1 MKIILASQSPRR
13 RELLSLIT
21 EQFEIVPPEGEENCP
36 EETPLYER
44 PLMLARQKAEEVAR
58 KYPNDIVISADT
70 AVFCDNKMFGKPQ
83 GYAEAREMLFSLSG
97 KVHKVVTGCVIRK
110 GEEEEAFS
118 VTTDVEFYPLDEE
131 TVDWYIKTNEC
142 YDKAGAYGIQGKG
155 ALLVK
160 SINGD
165 YFNVVGLP
173 VAELH
178 FRLKK
183 SI

>member
-21 EQFEIVPPEGEENCP
+21 EQFEVIPPIGEEHCP
-36 EETPLYER
+36 ATTPLYER
-44 PLMLARQKAEEVAR
+44 PLLLARQKAEEISAQ
-58 KYPNDIVISADT
+58 YPSDIVISADT
-70 AVFCDNKMFGKPQ
+70 AVFCDDKMLGKPQ
-83 GYAEAREMLFSLSG
+83 DENEAREMLFSLSG
-97 KVHKVVTGCVIRK
+97 KTHKVITGCVIRCGK
-110 GEEEEAFS
+110 KEDAFS
-118 VTTDVEFYPLDEE
+118 VTTEVEFYPLDRE

-142 YDKAGAYGIQGKG
+142 FDKAGAYGIQGKG
-155 ALLVK
+155 SLLVK
-160 SINGD
+160 SIKGD

-173 VAELH
+173 VAELN